1 MKLFVLIVVVFAALV
16 ALTSAHPVQEEQH
29 QLTLEDADAQPGTDE
44 GTAVRAARHFG
55 GGWGRRGGGFCC
67 GGGGGGYRPGGF
79 GGYGGYPGGG
89 GFGGSASASAS
100 ASASS
105 SWGR

>member
-1 MKLFVLIVVVFAALV
+1 MKLFVLIVVVFGAIL
-16 ALTSAHPVQEEQH
+16 ALTNAHPVQEDQH
-29 QLTLEDADAQPGTDE
+29 QLTLEDAETQPGTDD
-44 GTAVRAARHFG
+44 GAGVRAARHFG
-55 GGWGRRGGGFCC
+55 WGRRGGCC

-89 GFGGSASASAS
+89 GYGGFGGSSASAS

-105 SWGR
+105 FGWGG